1 VTDLETTVAVRFRTA
16 RRRPQPPKAAPVPR
30 LNMPIARRIALAHRI
45 EAMVQRGAFD
55 GYADAARRM
64 GLTPAR
70 VTQIVDLVL
79 LAPDIQAAVL
89 LGLVEPR
96 DRHLRAVGKS
106 ALWTDQ
112 RATFRSLF
120 PNVLLEDLT
129 DDHDRN
135 RHDLDRHL
143 GR

>member
-1 VTDLETTVAVRFRTA
+1 VTDISTTVAVRFRTA
-16 RRRPQPPKAAPVPR
+16 RRRPQPPQAAPVPR
-30 LNMPIARRIALAHRI
+30 LNMPIARRLALAHRI

-64 GLTPAR
+64 GLTRAR
-70 VTQIVDLVL
+70 VTQIADLVL

-96 DRHLRAVGKS
+96 DRHLRAVGRQ

-112 RATFRSLF
+112 RRVFASLF
-120 PNVLLEDLT
+120 PNVLKEDLT
-129 DDHDRN
+129 DDCD
-135 RHDLDRHL
+135 
-143 GR
+143 